1 MGRKV
6 KQNKIRLIFKIILPI
21 ACLLWLAFILTN
33 SLQTG
38 EQSSEKSATIVD
50 TVQQVAKVIA
60 PESPI
65 ANATGTAYN
74 NLHALIRNCAH
85 VAQFAIL
92 GALFCFCYFAYTL
105 KIRYFYFPII
115 GVVLIPIIDECIQG
129 FVSGRGGELIDLVL
143 DTYGG
148 IAGLVFAGL
157 IVAIGALIYE
167 AKTKEKTN
175 KNGLKPP
182 KGHPRYRS
190 KE

>member
-1 MGRKV
+1 MGGKV

-21 ACLLWLAFILTN
+21 LCLLWLAFILSN

-38 EQSSEKSATIVD
+38 EQSAQTSATVVD

-74 NLHALIRNCAH
+74 NLHTLIRNCAH
-85 VAQFAIL
+85 VAQFAVL
-92 GALFCFCYFAYTL
+92 GALFCFCYLAYTF
-105 KIRYFYFPII
+105 KMRYFHFPII
-115 GVVLIPIIDECIQG
+115 GVVLIPIIDECLQG
-129 FVSGRGGELIDLVL
+129 FVSGRGGELNDLLL

-167 AKTKEKTN
+167 VKKKEKTN
-175 KNGLKPP
+175 ENGLKPP
-182 KGHPRYRS
+182 KGHPMYRN